1 MSNMDNLPERMEY
14 SKALAMSDLLPPKYR
29 NHPANVLVAVEYG
42 RALGLEPMAAIQGIH
57 VVEGKPTASAQL
69 MGALVR
75 RAGHVLRVS
84 GDDTQATATVRRK
97 DDPEFEFTATWTLQR
112 AAKAGLT
119 GKAGSSWSKY
129 PAAMLKARAISEVAR
144 DACPEVLAG
153 MYSTEELD
161 DATPGSPRMAPPP
174 VPPVAAAPVV
184 TVTREPEP
192 QPDAEQPDEDTAA
205 PMIDYDTGEI
215 LDTALP
221 IEDAEIVDE
230 EPPADPAPTP
240 VADGPREPATKA
252 QMAKLGALCNAIGI
266 DREQRLAF
274 AGDVVGRP
282 ISSANELSKAEASQ
296 VIDQL
301 QQEVD
306 VLADDA

>member
-1 MSNMDNLPERMEY
+1 MTTENLPARMEY
-14 SKALAMSDLLPPKYR
+14 SKALAASDLLPRQYR
-29 NHPANVLVAVEYG
+29 NSPANVLVAVEYG

-75 RAGHVLRVS
+75 RAGHILRVQ
-84 GDDTQATATVRRK
+84 GDDTHATATVRRK

-119 GKAGSSWSKY
+119 SKAGSSWSKY

-192 QPDAEQPDEDTAA
+192 TPAPEPEDDTPA

-215 LDTALP
+215 LDTELP
-221 IEDAEIVDE
+221 IEDAVIVEE
-230 EPPADPAPTP
+230 EPPTDDHQASLGDE
-240 VADGPREPATKA
+240 PREPASKA
-252 QMAKLGALCNAIGI
+252 QMAKLGALCNALGI
-266 DREQRLAF
+266 DRDARLTF
-274 AGDVVGRP
+274 AGDVVGRTLG
-282 ISSANELSKAEASQ
+282 SANELSKAEASR
-296 VIDQL
+296 VIDEL
-301 QQEVD
+301 DREVKKITPAD
-306 VLADDA
+306 V

>member
-1 MSNMDNLPERMEY
+1 MTEMDNLPARMEY

-29 NHPANVLVAVEYG
+29 NQPANVLVAVEYG

-75 RAGHVLRVS
+75 RAGHILRVQ
-84 GDDTQATATVRRK
+84 GDDTHATATVRRK
-97 DDPEFEFTATWTLQR
+97 DDPEFEFSATWTLQR
-112 AAKAGLT
+112 ATKAGLT

-161 DATPGSPRMAPPP
+161 DATPGSPRMAAPP
-174 VPPVAAAPVV
+174 VPPVAAV
-184 TVTREPEP
+184 TVTREPTP
-192 QPDAEQPDEDTAA
+192 QPAAEPEPEDDTPA

-215 LDTALP
+215 IDTELP
-221 IEDAEIVDE
+221 IEDAVIVEE
-230 EPPADPAPTP
+230 EPPAQPHQASLGDE
-240 VADGPREPATKA
+240 PREPASKA
-252 QMAKLGALCNAIGI
+252 QMAKLGALCNALGI
-266 DREQRLAF
+266 DRDARLTF
-274 AGDVVGRP
+274 AGDVVGRTLG
-282 ISSANELSKAEASQ
+282 SANELSKAEASR
-296 VIDQL
+296 VIDEL
-301 QQEVD
+301 DREVKKITP
-306 VLADDA
+306 ADG